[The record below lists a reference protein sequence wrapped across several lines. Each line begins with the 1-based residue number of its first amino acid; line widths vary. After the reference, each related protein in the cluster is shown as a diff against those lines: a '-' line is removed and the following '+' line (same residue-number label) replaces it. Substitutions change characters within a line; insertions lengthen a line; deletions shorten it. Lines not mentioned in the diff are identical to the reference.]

1 MAAITGFGIR
11 PSAFES
17 VGTLG
22 RATLAPYAV
31 GVTIA
36 VPVYN
41 EERIIEANTERLLA
55 YLATLGIEHQLLIGS
70 NGSVDGTVALGREL
84 QRRHP
89 EVEFFHLPERGVGRA
104 FREFVPR
111 ARFPFLVS
119 LDMDLSSDL
128 AFVEEAIALAGS
140 CAIVVGSKKLG
151 PQKRSAIRK
160 LASDTFLWCA
170 RRLTGLPYD
179 DYSIG
184 AKAYDVAFL
193 RASADMIDAGSSY
206 VLDLCHVATRTG
218 CRVVCVPVAC
228 EDRRRSK
235 FSLPREGIYKFARL
249 FQLSLAHAR
258 RPQAAQHREPV
269 HSRVAG
275 VGPAGGGNCAS

>member
-1 MAAITGFGIR
+1 MENF
-11 PSAFES
+11 
-17 VGTLG
+17 
-22 RATLAPYAV
+22 
-31 GVTIA
+31 GVTVAI
-36 VPVYN
+36 PVYN
-41 EERIIEANTERLLA
+41 EERIIEANTERLLD
-55 YLATLGIEHQLLIGS
+55 YLSSLGIEHQLLIGS

-84 QRRHP
+84 QRRHSQ
-89 EVEFFHLPERGVGRA
+89 VEFFHLPERGVGRA

-128 AFVEEAIALAGS
+128 SFVEDAVALAGS

-160 LASDTFLWCA
+160 MASDAFLWCA

-193 RASADMIDAGSSY
+193 RESGGAIDTGSSY
-206 VLDLCHVATRTG
+206 VLDLCHAATLSG
-218 CRVVCVPVAC
+218 YRVVCIPVAC

-235 FSLPREGIYKFARL
+235 FSLPREGVYKFVRL
-249 FQLSLAHAR
+249 FQLSVAHAR
-258 RPQAAQHREPV
+258 RPQSAQLRELV
-269 HSRVAG
+269 HGRVAG
-275 VGPAGGGNCAS
+275 VGPAGGGNRAS

>member
-1 MAAITGFGIR
+1 MEGTVTPLALRAHLEPGFG
-11 PSAFES
+11 
-17 VGTLG
+17 
-22 RATLAPYAV
+22 
-31 GVTIA
+31 VTVAI
-36 VPVYN
+36 PVYN
-41 EERIIEANTERLLA
+41 EECIIEPNTERLLD
-55 YLATLGIEHQLLIGS
+55 YLATLHVQHQVLIGS
-70 NGSVDGTVALGREL
+70 NGSVDRTVALGREL

-89 EVEFFHLPERGVGRA
+89 QVEFFHLPERGVGRV

-128 AFVEEAIALAGS
+128 SFVEQALALAGS

-151 PQKRSAIRK
+151 PQKRSVIRK
-160 LASDTFLWCA
+160 SASDAFLWCA

-184 AKAYDVAFL
+184 AKAYDVVFL
-193 RASADMIDAGSSY
+193 RESGDMIDAGSSY
-206 VLDLCHVATRTG
+206 VLDLCHSATLAG
-218 CRVVCVPVAC
+218 YRVVCVPVAC

-235 FSLPREGIYKFARL
+235 FSLPREGVYKFARL

-258 RPQAAQHREPV
+258 RPQARHREPL
-269 HSRVAG
+269 HGRVAG